1 MIKLTIKDL
10 DKSYKEKVIFEKF
23 NIEFT
28 NKKIN
33 CIIGQ
38 SGGGKST
45 LLNIIAGILPCD
57 AGEIT
62 GIMEDEISYVFQED
76 RLVPWL
82 TIKENMEL
90 FIYNFYSKEEAN
102 KKIKEVLKL
111 VHIENLENEYPENLS
126 GGMKQRVNIAR
137 ALLKPSKL
145 ILMDEPFKSL
155 DYKTKYNIMAE
166 VKEIFTQEERMV
178 IFVTHDVDEAIF
190 MNGVIYVLGGT
201 PFNIKEIFNDN
212 LESNKKRIIELI

>member
-1 MIKLTIKDL
+1 MIKLAIKDL

-28 NKKIN
+28 NEKIN
-33 CIIGQ
+33 CIIGE

-45 LLNIIAGILPCD
+45 LLNIIAGILPYD

-62 GIMEDEISYVFQED
+62 GIMKDEISYVFQED

-190 MNGVIYVLGGT
+190 MNGVIYVLGGK

-212 LESNKKRIIELI
+212 LESSKKRIIDLI